1 MSTLTVYNPFDRSPI
16 QEIPLSS
23 REEVLS
29 AIDKAH
35 ALFKDRS
42 RWLKKFEISAILR
55 KTAEIM
61 SGQIEEL
68 TKLATSE
75 GGKPYVD
82 SKAEVLRAVN
92 GIHVAIEEIGKIR
105 GEEIPMGLNAAS
117 DGKIAYTMKEPGG
130 VVTAISAFNH
140 PLNLIIHQVIPAIA
154 TGCPVVVKPAEATP
168 LSAFRLVEILY
179 EAGLP
184 EDYARCIVCEVKDA
198 DPLYTDPRINFFT
211 FIGSSRVGWMLRS
224 KLAPGAKCALE
235 HGGAAPVI
243 VEPDADIDAALA
255 PLAKGAFYHAGQ
267 VCVSVQRVYAHEKVF
282 QQVAQGIKD
291 LAEKQIVGD
300 PMDPKTE
307 VGPLIRPGEVDRVHE
322 WVEEA
327 RAKGAEII
335 CGGEKL
341 GETTYAPTVILNPPD
356 DINVSCSEIFGPVV
370 CIYSYSDFDAAI
382 EKANSLPF
390 DFQAAIFTN
399 NINTALQGVQRLK
412 AMAVMVNEHTAFRV
426 DWMPFGGKEESGLN
440 MGGIAYSMHDMLR
453 EKLMVIKS
461 PGIR

>member
-335 CGGEKL
+335 CGGEKR

>member
-16 QEIPLSS
+16 KEITLSS
-23 REEVLS
+23 REEVIS

-82 SKAEVLRAVN
+82 SKAEVLRAIN
-92 GIHVAIEEIGKIR
+92 GIHVAIEEIGKIG

-154 TGCPVVVKPAEATP
+154 AGCPVVVKPAEATP

-184 EDYARCIVCEVKDA
+184 EDYAQCIVCDVKDA

-224 KLAPGAKCALE
+224 KLAPGVRCALE

-282 QQVAQGIKD
+282 EQVAQGIKS

-370 CIYSYSDFDAAI
+370 CIYSYSDFDTAI